1 MAIDR
6 EKEARLW
13 EGWPD
18 SRDAL
23 AELYQPVV
31 LAIARQMERHLA
43 RVATTC
49 FDDLVSMGQVGLLNA
64 LDRYR
69 RGGPVRFTSYC
80 GQRIRGAMIDEIR
93 RLDHVPRRERELAR
107 VTGTVL
113 PGLMIQADVP
123 EPCVE
128 WTEEETQT
136 FRHDPDRFLRYLDH
150 SLRPVAQAVVVE
162 GRPMSDVAE
171 EMGCE
176 ITAVQELYER
186 MKRRLLDLFRRRPKI
201 AKARRT
207 MAVTLRKPT

>member
-13 EGWPD
+13 GAWPE
-18 SRDAL
+18 SRAEL
-23 AELYQPVV
+23 AALYQPVV
-31 LAIARQMERHLA
+31 LAIARTMERHLA

-69 RGGPVRFTSYC
+69 SGGPVRFTSYC

-107 VTGTVL
+107 QTGTVL
-113 PGLMIQADVP
+113 PGLMIQAEVP

-128 WTEEETQT
+128 WTEEEQQT
-136 FRHDPDRFLRYLDH
+136 FRHAPDQFLRYLDH
-150 SLRPVAQAVVVE
+150 TLRPVAQAVVVE
-162 GRPMSDVAE
+162 GRPMADLAE

-176 ITAVQELYER
+176 VKEVEELYER
-186 MKRRLLDLFRRRPKI
+186 MKRRLLDLFRRR
-201 AKARRT
+201 RR
-207 MAVTLRKPT
+207 AVKRAS